1 LQGDRIT
8 SRHLR
13 HSGSFAVFLGPR
25 ALRDNSRWVGS
36 SPRPKRCDIE
46 TSSAA
51 LCDSPT
57 RRSRCALLSARAALA
72 FQIGYR
78 WRDVARTGA
87 RQVHSDGYE
96 RFKSLG
102 RWPDAAG
109 SSSGAPWYD
118 ARSNS
123 HHTEAFSLLA
133 KSHSQLDKVP
143 RRPRLVSTTPNQNE
157 RAGAHFGSKRP
168 AADLV

>member
-1 LQGDRIT
+1 ME
-8 SRHLR
+8 
-13 HSGSFAVFLGPR
+13 
-25 ALRDNSRWVGS
+25 GS

-46 TSSAA
+46 IPSAA

-57 RRSRCALLSARAALA
+57 RRFRCALLSARVAPA

-78 WRDVARTGA
+78 WRNVARTRA
-87 RQVHSDGYE
+87 RQVHSDSYE
-96 RFKSLG
+96 WSKSLG
-102 RWPDAAG
+102 GWTDTAD

-123 HHTEAFSLLA
+123 HHSGVFSPSA

-143 RRPRLVSTTPNQNE
+143 RRPQLVSTTPNQNE
-157 RAGAHFGSKRP
+157 RAGAHLASNNLRP
-168 AADLV
+168 TWHK